1 MRRRWASSPVGEVT
15 FTPVS
20 RCAGLDPSGQAPPP
34 LESIQMA
41 VVVIA
46 LLPIVLVYPF
56 LQRYFTRGVLSGA
69 IKG

>member
-1 MRRRWASSPVGEVT
+1 VVEN
-15 FTPVS
+15 
-20 RCAGLDPSGQAPPP
+20 APP
-34 LESIQMA
+34 LQSIQMA

-46 LLPIVLVYPF
+46 MIPILCVYPF